1 MTRLRCIN
9 WSGYVLVLMLMFIF
23 TAGCG
28 DVTDDRL
35 DDYRDQGAVD
45 VSREADFEAVV
56 TEKGEK
62 TITVVGIGAVSQTY
76 ILTTDGVAYTAEV
89 DDRVRIWTTGRY
101 QESYPVQVTAI
112 KIERVE

>member
-1 MTRLRCIN
+1 
-9 WSGYVLVLMLMFIF
+9 MLMFIF

-28 DVTDDRL
+28 DVTNDSL
-35 DDYRDQGAVD
+35 DNYRDQGAVD

-62 TITVVGIGAVSQTY
+62 TITVVGLGAVSQTY
-76 ILTTDGVAYTAEV
+76 ILTTNEVAYTAEV
-89 DDRVRIWTTGRY
+89 GDRVRIWTTGRY
-101 QESYPVQVTAI
+101 QESHPVQATAI

>member
-28 DVTDDRL
+28 DVTNDSL
-35 DDYRDQGAVD
+35 DNYRDQGAVD

-62 TITVVGIGAVSQTY
+62 TITVVGMGAVSQTY
-76 ILTTDGVAYTAEV
+76 ILTTNEVAYTAEV
-89 DDRVRIWTTGRY
+89 GDRVRIWTTGRY
-101 QESYPVQVTAI
+101 QESHPVQATAI